1 MTTRVGVAN
10 PTKAILLGLGLVAV
24 VVLGITG
31 VLSSEAVAGALSMV
45 MGYIAGNTVGAKQRE
60 NITPV
65 IGRRTYGEGD
75 QP

>member
-1 MTTRVGVAN
+1 MSVVN
-10 PTKAILLGLGLVAV
+10 PTKAVLLGLGLVAV

-45 MGYIAGNTVGAKQRE
+45 MGYIAGNTVGARQRE

>member
-1 MTTRVGVAN
+1 MSVVN
-10 PTKAILLGLGLVAV
+10 PTKAVLLGLGLVSV
-24 VVLGITG
+24 VVLGITD

-45 MGYIAGNTVGAKQRE
+45 MGYIAGNTVGAKNRE

-75 QP
+75 QQ